1 MGDTMAGSARANHNR
16 SAAMDKT
23 GSTVSF
29 KRFALA
35 LYGSEGVADACLHL
49 QNRHDLDVNIV
60 LFAAFV
66 GAVRRQAL
74 TNADVDLAK
83 RRVDPWHQ
91 EVVRP
96 LRAVRQ
102 RLKTGPLPAPND
114 ATGSLR
120 RKLAQLEIEAEVIE
134 LDQLGELIP
143 EVRSPHCTGS
153 AVECAAA
160 AIETVIRTYTGAA
173 LNDQDREAI
182 DTIATEAHHSTQ
194 VDKTGRVQAPSDQDG
209 LVVSTS
215 APSSVMWTV
224 SRRNTAPTPSCH
236 T

>member
-1 MGDTMAGSARANHNR
+1 MSGSSNT
-16 SAAMDKT
+16 DF
-23 GSTVSF
+23 F
-29 KRFALA
+29 KRFALT
-35 LYGSEGVADACLHL
+35 LYRRAGVADACLHL
-49 QNRHDLDVNIV
+49 QGRHDLDVNMV

-83 RRVDPWHQ
+83 RRVYAWHQ

-102 RLKTGPLPAPND
+102 RLKSGPLPAPND

-160 AIETVIRTYTGAA
+160 AIETVIRTHTGAA

-182 DTIATEAHHSTQ
+182 DTIAAEAHQ
-194 VDKTGRVQAPSDQDG
+194 LGAGR
-209 LVVSTS
+209 
-215 APSSVMWTV
+215 
-224 SRRNTAPTPSCH
+224 
-236 T
+236 